1 MVGIANLFFA
11 ALLAFLTYFLADKIF
26 AQATLNWAA
35 NTGVGA
41 GIFLPLMVGFAIT
54 ALMLLASLFIIYKDD
69 ARREEVRRVSRLIF
83 ESPSEFAGSA
93 GRAFHRVVLCR

>member
-1 MVGIANLFFA
+1 MDPTLAFFGKILSAVASLAKAEVSTMVGIANLFFA

-69 ARREEVRRVSRLIF
+69 ARRKR
-83 ESPSEFAGSA
+83 
-93 GRAFHRVVLCR
+93 